1 MISNRSDQLST
12 PNMTSSQQRQ
22 RSRIIVA
29 FALLYVL
36 WGSTYLAMRVIVR
49 DMPPY
54 VAGALRY
61 LAAGPLMLA
70 ACAFMGRKIRITAQD
85 FRRLLVIGI
94 LLLSL
99 GNIGVLWGEE
109 YVPSGLAS
117 LVVAL
122 VPIWVVM
129 IEAWIFRSGR
139 MTAKGLFGL
148 ALGIVGLLVLL
159 WPRIASGS
167 HLGRLELV
175 GSGILA
181 AASFFRALGSILS
194 HRYNLTVD
202 VFVSAAWQMTL
213 AGIVNALVAL
223 VTNQLPKTHW
233 TLPAFAWVG
242 YLVVFG
248 SWLGYS
254 SYIYLLEHVPTPKV
268 ATYAYVNPIVAVF
281 LGWVILHERVDAFML
296 LGTAIII
303 ASVWLVN
310 TSKLKGAP
318 AEILV
323 SEESCP
329 KTVNVAGD

>member
-1 MISNRSDQLST
+1 MTQL
-12 PNMTSSQQRQ
+12 QQQQ

-36 WGSTYLAMRVIVR
+36 WGSTYLAMRVLVR

-54 VAGALRY
+54 VAGTVRY
-61 LAAGPLMLA
+61 LVAGPIMLA
-70 ACAFMGRKIRITAQD
+70 ALALMGRKVRLTGPD
-85 FRRLLVIGI
+85 LRRLLVISI
-94 LLLSL
+94 LLLST

-109 YVPSGLAS
+109 YVSSGLAS
-117 LVVAL
+117 LIVAL
-122 VPIWVVM
+122 VPLWVVM
-129 IEAWIFRSGR
+129 LEAWVFRAGR
-139 MTAKGLFGL
+139 MTPKGLFGL

-167 HLGRLELV
+167 HLGRLELF

-181 AASFFRALGSILS
+181 GASFLWALGSIFS
-194 HRYNLTVD
+194 HRYSLSVD

-213 AGIVNALVAL
+213 AGAVNGIIALVFG
-223 VTNQLPKTHW
+223 QFQKTHW
-233 TLPAFAWVG
+233 TSSALTGIA

-248 SWLGYS
+248 SWAGYTA
-254 SYIYLLEHVPTPKV
+254 YIYLLEHVPTPKV

-281 LGWVILHERVDAFML
+281 LGWIILREQVDVFML

-310 TSKLKGAP
+310 TSKLKQTQP
-318 AEILV
+318 SQNAE
-323 SEESCP
+323 
-329 KTVNVAGD
+329 VADQDAATIAGSRT

>member
-1 MISNRSDQLST
+1 
-12 PNMTSSQQRQ
+12 MTASQQQQ

-54 VAGALRY
+54 VAGAIRY
-61 LAAGPLMLA
+61 LVAGPIMLA
-70 ACAFMGRKIRITAQD
+70 ALALAGRKIRIGLQD
-85 FRRLLVIGI
+85 LRRLLVIGV
-94 LLLSL
+94 LLLSI

-129 IEAWIFRSGR
+129 IEAWGFRAGR
-139 MTAKGLFGL
+139 MTPKGLFGL

-159 WPRIASGS
+159 WPKITSGS
-167 HLGRLELV
+167 HLGRVELF
-175 GSGILA
+175 GSAILA
-181 AASFFRALGSILS
+181 GASFFWALGSVFS
-194 HRYNLTVD
+194 HRYELSVD

-213 AGIVNALVAL
+213 AGIVNALIAATTGQFQHTRWTVSAL
-223 VTNQLPKTHW
+223 
-233 TLPAFAWVG
+233 ASIG
-242 YLVVFG
+242 YLVIFG

-281 LGWVILHERVDAFML
+281 LGWAILREKVDVFML

-310 TSKLKGAP
+310 SSKLKQPPENMQPIKDAP
-318 AEILV
+318 
-323 SEESCP
+323 SCQ
-329 KTVNVAGD
+329 KAMNLAGD

>member
-1 MISNRSDQLST
+1 MMQAGQ
-12 PNMTSSQQRQ
+12 PQ

-49 DMPPY
+49 DLPPY
-54 VAGALRY
+54 VAGAVRY
-61 LAAGPLMLA
+61 LVSGPLMLA
-70 ACAFMGRKIRITAQD
+70 ALALMGRSVRINASD
-85 FRRLLVIGI
+85 FRRLLVIGV

-99 GNIGVLWGEE
+99 GNIGVLWGEK
-109 YVPSGLAS
+109 YVSSGLAS

-129 IEAWIFRSGR
+129 IEAWVFRSGHI
-139 MTAKGLFGL
+139 TAKGLFGL

-167 HLGRLELV
+167 HLGRLELL

-181 AASFFRALGSILS
+181 GASFFWALGSVFS
-194 HRYNLTVD
+194 HRYTLSVD

-213 AGIVNALVAL
+213 GGLVNGAVAL
-223 VTNQLPKTHW
+223 LSGQFQRAHW
-233 TLPAFAWVG
+233 TATALTGIG

-248 SWLGYS
+248 SWIGYTA
-254 SYIYLLEHVPTPKV
+254 YIYLLEHVPTPKV

-281 LGWVILHERVDAFML
+281 LGWIILHEQVDFFML
-296 LGTAIII
+296 VGTAIII

-310 TSKLKGAP
+310 TSKLKQEP
-318 AEILV
+318 VDIPV
-323 SEESCP
+323 SEETCP
-329 KTVNVAGD
+329 KIVNVAGD

>member
-1 MISNRSDQLST
+1 
-12 PNMTSSQQRQ
+12 MTSPQQSH

-49 DMPPY
+49 DLPPY
-54 VAGALRY
+54 VAGAARY
-61 LAAGPLMLA
+61 LIAGPIMMG
-70 ACAFMGRKIRITAQD
+70 ACAFMGRKVRIGFHD
-85 FRRLLVIGI
+85 FKRLLLIGV

-99 GNIGVLWGEE
+99 GNIGVLWGEK
-109 YVPSGLAS
+109 YVSSGLAS

-122 VPIWVVM
+122 VPIWVVI
-129 IEAWIFRSGR
+129 IEAWVFRLGR
-139 MTAKGLFGL
+139 VSAKGLFGL
-148 ALGIVGLLVLL
+148 VLGIAGLLVLL
-159 WPRIASGS
+159 WPRIVAGS
-167 HLGRLELV
+167 HIGRLELI
-175 GSGILA
+175 GCAILA
-181 AASFFRALGSILS
+181 SASFFWALGSIFS
-194 HRYNLTVD
+194 HRFSLSVD

-213 AGIVNALVAL
+213 AGLVNGVVAL
-223 VTNQLPKTHW
+223 ASGQLHKATW
-233 TLPAFAWVG
+233 SVSALSWIG

-254 SYIYLLEHVPTPKV
+254 SYIYLLEHVPTTKV

-281 LGWVILHERVDAFML
+281 LGWIILREQVDAFML

-310 TSKLKGAP
+310 TSKLRQ
-318 AEILV
+318 AETETPV
-323 SEESCP
+323 SEEICP

>member
-1 MISNRSDQLST
+1 MNAAPQ
-12 PNMTSSQQRQ
+12 N

-54 VAGALRY
+54 VAGTVRY
-61 LAAGPLMLA
+61 LVAGPIMLA
-70 ACAFMGRKIRITAQD
+70 ACALMGRKISLTRQD
-85 FRRLLVIGI
+85 LKHLLVISI
-94 LLLSL
+94 LLLSI
-99 GNIGVLWGEE
+99 GNIGVLWGEQ
-109 YVPSGLAS
+109 YVSSGLAS
-117 LVVAL
+117 LIVAL

-129 IEAWIFRSGR
+129 IEAWVFRAGR

-148 ALGIVGLLVLL
+148 AVGIVGLLVLL
-159 WPRIASGS
+159 WPRIAAGN
-167 HLGRLELV
+167 HLGRLELL

-181 AASFFRALGSILS
+181 GASFFWALGSVFS
-194 HRYNLTVD
+194 HRYNLSVD

-213 AGIVNALVAL
+213 GGIIHAVISLLTGQFQKAHWSAPALL
-223 VTNQLPKTHW
+223 W
-233 TLPAFAWVG
+233 IG

-248 SWLGYS
+248 SWIGYS

-281 LGWVILHERVDAFML
+281 LGWIILREHVDIFML

-303 ASVWLVN
+303 ASVALVN
-310 TSKLKGAP
+310 TSQLKHAP
-318 AEILV
+318 VDMPV
-323 SEESCP
+323 SEETCP